1 MASFQKTVLTIAVVV
16 LIIAL
21 ILFAILMVQS
31 SKKYPPIVANCPDYW
46 VDLSG
51 GIGGDGSS
59 CYNVKNLGKDKC
71 KKEMDFSADFWT
83 GDSGTCNK
91 QNWAKGCDLT
101 WDGVSNNTN
110 ACSEST
116 GDGDSTKNDGG
127 LFGSASSSL
136 QGMFNSL

>member
-59 CYNVKNLGKDKC
+59 CYNVKNLGEDKC

-116 GDGDSTKNDGG
+116 SDGDSTKNDGG
-127 LFGSASSSL
+127 LFGSASSTL
-136 QGMFNSL
+136 NGLIGTA